1 MVKATTENPTSTE
14 NPIGSKRAA
23 RESSGLLS
31 WLVKAGI
38 VLAGAAALA
47 GSWWGTE
54 FQPLLL
60 LESLPRVGEFLG
72 RMVPPDLSVADLVAR
87 ACLET
92 VAIAYLGTVLGLLLA
107 FPLGFL
113 AASNLMPWWV
123 YHPTKV
129 LLGVIRS
136 VPLILLAMLFVVAV
150 GLGPFPGVL
159 AIAFHSVGMLG
170 KFCAEEF
177 ESTDRRIVEAV
188 EGTGASR
195 AQVLRFGILPQVI
208 PQIISFSLFRLEL
221 NLRDATIL
229 GLVGAGGI
237 GYYITLYIR
246 GFQYDKVAA
255 LCLVI
260 FAMVIAVDLLA
271 YLLRRR
277 VL

>member
-1 MVKATTENPTSTE
+1 METKKALRSATNQSVIAGP
-14 NPIGSKRAA
+14 GHAA
-23 RESSGLLS
+23 
-31 WLVKAGI
+31 WLVKTAAIVAGLG
-38 VLAGAAALA
+38 VLVL
-47 GSWWGTE
+47 SWRGTE
-54 FQPLLL
+54 VRPLLL
-60 LESLPRVGEFLG
+60 LESLPRIGEFLG
-72 RMVPPDLSVADLVAR
+72 RMVPPNWSVADLVAT

-92 VAIAYLGTVLGLLLA
+92 LEIALLGTVIGLVVA

-123 YHPTKV
+123 HHPTKI
-129 LLGVIRS
+129 LLGLMRS
-136 VPLILLAMLFVVAV
+136 VPLILLALLFVVAV

-159 AIAFHSVGMLG
+159 AIGFHSIGMVG

-177 ESTDRRIVEAV
+177 ENTDPRILEAI
-188 EGTGASR
+188 EGTGATR
-195 AQVLRFGILPQVI
+195 PQVLRFGILPQVI
-208 PQIISFSLFRLEL
+208 PQIISFSLYRLEL
-221 NLRDATIL
+221 NIRDATIL

-260 FAMVIAVDLLA
+260 FAMVIVVDLIALF
-271 YLLRRR
+271 LRKL